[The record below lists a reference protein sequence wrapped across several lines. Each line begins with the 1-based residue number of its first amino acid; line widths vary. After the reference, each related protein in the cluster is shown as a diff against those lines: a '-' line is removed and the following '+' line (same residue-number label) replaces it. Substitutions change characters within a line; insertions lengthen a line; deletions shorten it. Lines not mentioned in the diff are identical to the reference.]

1 MWQQKEKER
10 CIYSKI
16 KIKKIYK
23 QENIKGSK
31 HYTTFAAHYKAAGEL
46 SQIVIEHH
54 TVPVKITLGV
64 L

>member
-1 MWQQKEKER
+1 MEFYDLKD
-10 CIYSKI
+10 
-16 KIKKIYK
+16 KKIYK

-54 TVPVKITLGV
+54 TVPVKITLDV